1 MNENERQSNPLLV
14 LIEQA
19 KGIAKHH
26 PEMAAS
32 YLAAIREKAKG
43 MKPEEL
49 DQLLGDLPDIAEAAR
64 RSARSAFS
72 S

>member
-1 MNENERQSNPLLV
+1 MNENERHSDPLVV

-49 DQLLGDLPDIAEAAR
+49 ERLLGDLPKIAAAAR
-64 RSARSAFS
+64 RPARSPFS

>member
-1 MNENERQSNPLLV
+1 MGENESQSNPLAA

-49 DQLLGDLPDIAEAAR
+49 DRLLGDLPQIAESTRSRSR
-64 RSARSAFS
+64 R
-72 S
+72 